1 MSQLWDV
8 SPFFVGDGKEDIGP
22 LLRHIKHLD
31 ELDRKKDDENV
42 LKQGS
47 HFSQRIYLS
56 NIKERRLVTSLITE
70 SMTLEEFLSSEIT
83 SENGTMIHVPSLF
96 VSRGYF
102 I

>member
-42 LKQGS
+42 LKQDYDLN
-47 HFSQRIYLS
+47 SQGREQL
-56 NIKERRLVTSLITE
+56 
-70 SMTLEEFLSSEIT
+70 
-83 SENGTMIHVPSLF
+83 
-96 VSRGYF
+96 
-102 I
+102 